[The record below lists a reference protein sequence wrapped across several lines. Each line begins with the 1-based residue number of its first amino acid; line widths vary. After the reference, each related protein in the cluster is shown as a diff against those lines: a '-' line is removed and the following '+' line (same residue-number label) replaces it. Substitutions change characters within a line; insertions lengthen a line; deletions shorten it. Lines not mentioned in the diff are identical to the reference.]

1 MTDIKSILENRPELA
16 QRVAEVAEVAG
27 YLWQK
32 GWAERNGGN
41 ITVNVTAYADDEIRS
56 MAPISDPVP
65 FGMTLPHLK
74 GCYFFCKGT
83 NKRMRDLARR
93 PMENGSVIRI
103 LDDCASY
110 EIIADKAVK
119 PTSELASHLAMHN
132 QMIASGNGYKAALH
146 THPIDLVAM
155 THNPAFLEKDVLT
168 NLLWSMIPETRAF
181 CPKGLGIVPYKMPS
195 SVELAEATI
204 AQLREYD
211 IAVIPFSYT
220 VNGMAEDYNEET
232 DFDGKAFYDA
242 MRRGAEVKTSM
253 VNPATAAAFFERALA
268 QGDDVLY
275 VGMSGGISGTAHAA
289 ALAAEELREKYP
301 HAKIMTIDTYAASLG
316 EGLQVLEAAELLCA
330 GRSFEEVGDRIL
342 ARRPHMCQF
351 FTVDD
356 LNYLKRG
363 GRISG
368 AAALVGSVLGIK
380 PILRG
385 DETGHIVSCGKV
397 RGNKKAYAELAD
409 YFDKRALD
417 KTARIGIAHADNREG
432 TDYLLGLLRERGFT
446 GECLE
451 VYYEPVT
458 GAHVG
463 PGTVALFFY
472 GTEK

>member
-1 MTDIKSILENRPELA
+1 MLQLFTDTSANLP
-16 QRVAEVAEVAG
+16 VA
-27 YLWQK
+27 LTKQHH
-32 GWAERNGGN
+32 
-41 ITVNVTAYADDEIRS
+41 ITVV
-56 MAPISDPVP
+56 
-65 FGMTLPHLK
+65 
-74 GCYFFCKGT
+74 
-83 NKRMRDLARR
+83 
-93 PMENGSVIRI
+93 
-103 LDDCASY
+103 
-110 EIIADKAVK
+110 
-119 PTSELASHLAMHN
+119 
-132 QMIASGNGYKAALH
+132 
-146 THPIDLVAM
+146 
-155 THNPAFLEKDVLT
+155 
-168 NLLWSMIPETRAF
+168 
-181 CPKGLGIVPYKMPS
+181 
-195 SVELAEATI
+195 
-204 AQLREYD
+204 
-211 IAVIPFSYT
+211 PFSYT
-220 VNGMAEDYNEET
+220 VDGKETDYPDDV
-232 DFDGKAFYDA
+232 DFDGAAFYGA
-242 MRRGAEVKTSM
+242 MRRGAVVKTSM
-253 VNPATAAAFFERALA
+253 VNPDLMANYFERALS

-301 HAKIMTIDTYAASLG
+301 RAKIMTIDTYAASLG
-316 EGLQVLEAAELLCA
+316 EGLQVLEAAELLRA

-342 ARRPHMCQF
+342 TRRPHMCQF

>member
-1 MTDIKSILENRPELA
+1 MTKLYTDTSAN
-16 QRVAEVAEVAG
+16 
-27 YLWQK
+27 
-32 GWAERNGGN
+32 
-41 ITVNVTAYADDEIRS
+41 
-56 MAPISDPVP
+56 
-65 FGMTLPHLK
+65 LP
-74 GCYFFCKGT
+74 
-83 NKRMRDLARR
+83 LAR
-93 PMENGSVIRI
+93 
-103 LDDCASY
+103 
-110 EIIADKAVK
+110 
-119 PTSELASHLAMHN
+119 
-132 QMIASGNGYKAALH
+132 
-146 THPIDLVAM
+146 
-155 THNPAFLEKDVLT
+155 
-168 NLLWSMIPETRAF
+168 
-181 CPKGLGIVPYKMPS
+181 
-195 SVELAEATI
+195 
-204 AQLREYD
+204 LREYD

-220 VNGMAEDYNEET
+220 VNGVAEDYNEET
-232 DFDGKAFYDA
+232 DFDGKAFYDT

-275 VGMSGGISGTAHAA
+275 VSMSGGISGTAHAA

-301 HAKIMTIDTYAASLG
+301 RAKIMTIDTYAASLG
-316 EGLQVLEAAELLCA
+316 EGLQVLEAAELLRA
-330 GRSFEEVGDRIL
+330 NRSVEEVGDRNL
-342 ARRPHMCQF
+342 ARRPHMCHF
-351 FTVDD
+351 FTAA
-356 LNYLKRG
+356 RG
-363 GRISG
+363 GSG
-368 AAALVGSVLGIK
+368 RGRT

-432 TDYLLGLLRERGFT
+432 TDYLLGLLRERDFT

>member
-1 MTDIKSILENRPELA
+1 MTKLYTDTSANLPLA
-16 QRVAEVAEVAG
+16 
-27 YLWQK
+27 L
-32 GWAERNGGN
+32 
-41 ITVNVTAYADDEIRS
+41 
-56 MAPISDPVP
+56 
-65 FGMTLPHLK
+65 
-74 GCYFFCKGT
+74 
-83 NKRMRDLARR
+83 
-93 PMENGSVIRI
+93 
-103 LDDCASY
+103 
-110 EIIADKAVK
+110 
-119 PTSELASHLAMHN
+119 
-132 QMIASGNGYKAALH
+132 
-146 THPIDLVAM
+146 
-155 THNPAFLEKDVLT
+155 
-168 NLLWSMIPETRAF
+168 
-181 CPKGLGIVPYKMPS
+181 
-195 SVELAEATI
+195 
-204 AQLREYD
+204 LREYD

-316 EGLQVLEAAELLCA
+316 EGLQVLEAAELLRT

-417 KTARIGIAHADNREG
+417 KTAHIGIAHADNREG

-446 GECLE
+446 GKCLE

>member
-1 MTDIKSILENRPELA
+1 MLQLFTDTSANLP
-16 QRVAEVAEVAG
+16 VA
-27 YLWQK
+27 LTK
-32 GWAERNGGN
+32 KHH
-41 ITVNVTAYADDEIRS
+41 IT
-56 MAPISDPVP
+56 
-65 FGMTLPHLK
+65 
-74 GCYFFCKGT
+74 
-83 NKRMRDLARR
+83 
-93 PMENGSVIRI
+93 
-103 LDDCASY
+103 
-110 EIIADKAVK
+110 
-119 PTSELASHLAMHN
+119 
-132 QMIASGNGYKAALH
+132 
-146 THPIDLVAM
+146 
-155 THNPAFLEKDVLT
+155 
-168 NLLWSMIPETRAF
+168 
-181 CPKGLGIVPYKMPS
+181 
-195 SVELAEATI
+195 
-204 AQLREYD
+204 
-211 IAVIPFSYT
+211 VIPFSYT
-220 VNGMAEDYNEET
+220 VDGKATDYPDDT
-232 DFDGKAFYDA
+232 DFDGAAFYGA
-242 MRRGAEVKTSM
+242 MREGAIVKTSM
-253 VNPATAAAFFERALA
+253 VSPALIEEYFERALSA
-268 QGDDVLY
+268 GDDVLY

-316 EGLQVLEAAELLCA
+316 EGLQVLEAAELLRA

>member
-1 MTDIKSILENRPELA
+1 MTKLYTDTSANLPLA
-16 QRVAEVAEVAG
+16 
-27 YLWQK
+27 L
-32 GWAERNGGN
+32 
-41 ITVNVTAYADDEIRS
+41 
-56 MAPISDPVP
+56 
-65 FGMTLPHLK
+65 
-74 GCYFFCKGT
+74 
-83 NKRMRDLARR
+83 
-93 PMENGSVIRI
+93 
-103 LDDCASY
+103 
-110 EIIADKAVK
+110 
-119 PTSELASHLAMHN
+119 
-132 QMIASGNGYKAALH
+132 
-146 THPIDLVAM
+146 
-155 THNPAFLEKDVLT
+155 
-168 NLLWSMIPETRAF
+168 
-181 CPKGLGIVPYKMPS
+181 
-195 SVELAEATI
+195 
-204 AQLREYD
+204 LREYD

-220 VNGMAEDYNEET
+220 VNGVAEDYNEET

-268 QGDDVLY
+268 QGNDVLY

-289 ALAAEELREKYP
+289 
-301 HAKIMTIDTYAASLG
+301 SLG
-316 EGLQVLEAAELLCA
+316 EGLQVLEAAELLRA

-368 AAALVGSVLGIK
+368 AAALVGTMLGIK

-409 YFDKRALD
+409 YFNKRALD

>member
-1 MTDIKSILENRPELA
+1 MIQIFTDTSANLPAAYI
-16 QRVAEVAEVAG
+16 
-27 YLWQK
+27 QK
-32 GWAERNGGN
+32 
-41 ITVNVTAYADDEIRS
+41 YS
-56 MAPISDPVP
+56 
-65 FGMTLPHLK
+65 
-74 GCYFFCKGT
+74 
-83 NKRMRDLARR
+83 
-93 PMENGSVIRI
+93 
-103 LDDCASY
+103 
-110 EIIADKAVK
+110 
-119 PTSELASHLAMHN
+119 
-132 QMIASGNGYKAALH
+132 
-146 THPIDLVAM
+146 
-155 THNPAFLEKDVLT
+155 
-168 NLLWSMIPETRAF
+168 
-181 CPKGLGIVPYKMPS
+181 
-195 SVELAEATI
+195 
-204 AQLREYD
+204 LR
-211 IAVIPFSYT
+211 VIPLTYF
-220 VNGMAEDYNEET
+220 VDGVEAHQDPAV
-232 DFDGKAFYDA
+232 DFDGKAYYDA
-242 MRRGAEVKTSM
+242 MRSGTPVSTAMINLGAFLE
-253 VNPATAAAFFERALA
+253 PLHAALA
-268 QGDDVLY
+268 AGDDVIY
-275 VGMSGGISGTAHAA
+275 IGMSGGISGTAHAA

-316 EGLQVLEAAELLCA
+316 EGLQVLEAAELLRA

-342 ARRPHMCQF
+342 TRRPHMCQF

>member
-1 MTDIKSILENRPELA
+1 MTKLYTDTSANLPLA
-16 QRVAEVAEVAG
+16 
-27 YLWQK
+27 L
-32 GWAERNGGN
+32 
-41 ITVNVTAYADDEIRS
+41 
-56 MAPISDPVP
+56 
-65 FGMTLPHLK
+65 
-74 GCYFFCKGT
+74 
-83 NKRMRDLARR
+83 
-93 PMENGSVIRI
+93 
-103 LDDCASY
+103 
-110 EIIADKAVK
+110 
-119 PTSELASHLAMHN
+119 
-132 QMIASGNGYKAALH
+132 
-146 THPIDLVAM
+146 
-155 THNPAFLEKDVLT
+155 
-168 NLLWSMIPETRAF
+168 
-181 CPKGLGIVPYKMPS
+181 
-195 SVELAEATI
+195 
-204 AQLREYD
+204 LREYD

-220 VNGMAEDYNEET
+220 VNGVAEDYSEET

-316 EGLQVLEAAELLCA
+316 EGLQVLEAAELLRA

-409 YFDKRALD
+409 WIRPRASASPTRT
-417 KTARIGIAHADNREG
+417 TARGRIICSVFCAKGALPANASRSTTSRSPARTSAPARWRSFSTARKNNRIHSG
-432 TDYLLGLLRERGFT
+432 KAY
-446 GECLE
+446 
-451 VYYEPVT
+451 
-458 GAHVG
+458 GA
-463 PGTVALFFY
+463 PYAFSFSANPTL
-472 GTEK
+472 

>member
-1 MTDIKSILENRPELA
+1 MTKLYTDTSANLPLA
-16 QRVAEVAEVAG
+16 
-27 YLWQK
+27 L
-32 GWAERNGGN
+32 
-41 ITVNVTAYADDEIRS
+41 
-56 MAPISDPVP
+56 
-65 FGMTLPHLK
+65 
-74 GCYFFCKGT
+74 
-83 NKRMRDLARR
+83 
-93 PMENGSVIRI
+93 
-103 LDDCASY
+103 
-110 EIIADKAVK
+110 
-119 PTSELASHLAMHN
+119 
-132 QMIASGNGYKAALH
+132 
-146 THPIDLVAM
+146 
-155 THNPAFLEKDVLT
+155 
-168 NLLWSMIPETRAF
+168 
-181 CPKGLGIVPYKMPS
+181 
-195 SVELAEATI
+195 
-204 AQLREYD
+204 LREYD

-220 VNGMAEDYNEET
+220 VNGVAEDYNEEM

-301 HAKIMTIDTYAASLG
+301 CAKIMTVDTYAASLG
-316 EGLQVLEAAELLCA
+316 EGLQVLEAAELLRA

-397 RGNKKAYAELAD
+397 RGNKRAYAELAD
-409 YFDKRALD
+409 YYDKRALD
-417 KTARIGIAHADNREG
+417 KSERIGIAHADNREG

>member
-1 MTDIKSILENRPELA
+1 MLQLFTDTSANLP
-16 QRVAEVAEVAG
+16 VA
-27 YLWQK
+27 LTKQHH
-32 GWAERNGGN
+32 
-41 ITVNVTAYADDEIRS
+41 ITVV
-56 MAPISDPVP
+56 
-65 FGMTLPHLK
+65 
-74 GCYFFCKGT
+74 
-83 NKRMRDLARR
+83 
-93 PMENGSVIRI
+93 
-103 LDDCASY
+103 
-110 EIIADKAVK
+110 
-119 PTSELASHLAMHN
+119 
-132 QMIASGNGYKAALH
+132 
-146 THPIDLVAM
+146 
-155 THNPAFLEKDVLT
+155 
-168 NLLWSMIPETRAF
+168 
-181 CPKGLGIVPYKMPS
+181 
-195 SVELAEATI
+195 
-204 AQLREYD
+204 
-211 IAVIPFSYT
+211 PFSYT
-220 VNGMAEDYNEET
+220 VDGKETDYPDDV
-232 DFDGKAFYDA
+232 DFDGAAFYGA
-242 MRRGAEVKTSM
+242 MRRGAVVKTSM
-253 VNPATAAAFFERALA
+253 VNPALMAKYFERALS

-316 EGLQVLEAAELLCA
+316 EGLQVLEAAELLRA

>member
-1 MTDIKSILENRPELA
+1 MLQLFTDTSANLP
-16 QRVAEVAEVAG
+16 VA
-27 YLWQK
+27 LTKQHH
-32 GWAERNGGN
+32 
-41 ITVNVTAYADDEIRS
+41 ITVV
-56 MAPISDPVP
+56 
-65 FGMTLPHLK
+65 
-74 GCYFFCKGT
+74 
-83 NKRMRDLARR
+83 
-93 PMENGSVIRI
+93 
-103 LDDCASY
+103 
-110 EIIADKAVK
+110 
-119 PTSELASHLAMHN
+119 
-132 QMIASGNGYKAALH
+132 
-146 THPIDLVAM
+146 
-155 THNPAFLEKDVLT
+155 
-168 NLLWSMIPETRAF
+168 
-181 CPKGLGIVPYKMPS
+181 
-195 SVELAEATI
+195 
-204 AQLREYD
+204 
-211 IAVIPFSYT
+211 PFSYT
-220 VNGMAEDYNEET
+220 VDGKETDYPDDV
-232 DFDGKAFYDA
+232 DFDGAAFYGA
-242 MRRGAEVKTSM
+242 MRRGAVVKTSM
-253 VNPATAAAFFERALA
+253 VNPDLMANYFERALS

-301 HAKIMTIDTYAASLG
+301 RAKIMTIDTYAASLG
-316 EGLQVLEAAELLCA
+316 EGLQVLEAAELLRA

>member
-1 MTDIKSILENRPELA
+1 MLQLFTDTSANLP
-16 QRVAEVAEVAG
+16 VA
-27 YLWQK
+27 LTKQHH
-32 GWAERNGGN
+32 
-41 ITVNVTAYADDEIRS
+41 ITVV
-56 MAPISDPVP
+56 
-65 FGMTLPHLK
+65 
-74 GCYFFCKGT
+74 
-83 NKRMRDLARR
+83 
-93 PMENGSVIRI
+93 
-103 LDDCASY
+103 
-110 EIIADKAVK
+110 
-119 PTSELASHLAMHN
+119 
-132 QMIASGNGYKAALH
+132 
-146 THPIDLVAM
+146 
-155 THNPAFLEKDVLT
+155 
-168 NLLWSMIPETRAF
+168 
-181 CPKGLGIVPYKMPS
+181 
-195 SVELAEATI
+195 
-204 AQLREYD
+204 
-211 IAVIPFSYT
+211 PFSYT
-220 VNGMAEDYNEET
+220 VDGKETDYPDDV
-232 DFDGKAFYDA
+232 DFDGAAFYGA
-242 MRRGAEVKTSM
+242 MRRGAVVKTSM
-253 VNPATAAAFFERALA
+253 VNPALMANYFERALS

-301 HAKIMTIDTYAASLG
+301 RAKIMTIDTYAASLG
-316 EGLQVLEAAELLCA
+316 EGLQVLEAAELLRA